1 MMKRTGGY
9 ILAGLLLTA
18 AAAFGP
24 MAVSAAEAGNP
35 YDQVASEEEMSAHQ
49 EVGME
54 GMYPIYGGDVADG
67 VYGIEVE
74 SSSPMFRVEKA
85 ELTVREG
92 EMRAVLT
99 LSGTGYRMLYMG
111 TGAEAAKAEPAD
123 FIPYTED
130 EEGKFS
136 YEVPVEA
143 LDLPID
149 CAAFSRNKEKWYDR
163 QILFQAQ
170 SLPREAVRT
179 ELPDYEALRQA
190 AKERRIA
197 ALKAEKEEGQ
207 AREPEDQTAAVSP
220 EPALIEMEDGE
231 YAIAV
236 ELTGGS
242 GRSTVNSPAG
252 LIVLDGH
259 AFARLQWSS
268 SSYDYMIVGGKQ
280 YFPVNEEGYSTFE
293 IPITAFN
300 EPVPVIAD
308 TTAMSTPH
316 EVEYTLIFHGDEIMS
331 ADETPQAAAKK
342 VVYMAVGIA
351 AVCGAVSWI
360 KKRRK
365 RTRR

>member
-9 ILAGLLLTA
+9 ILAGFLLTA

-111 TGAEAAKAEPAD
+111 TGAEAVKAEPAD

-136 YEVPVEA
+136 YEVPVE
-143 LDLPID
+143 I
-149 CAAFSRNKEKWYDR
+149 
-163 QILFQAQ
+163 
-170 SLPREAVRT
+170 
-179 ELPDYEALRQA
+179 
-190 AKERRIA
+190 
-197 ALKAEKEEGQ
+197 
-207 AREPEDQTAAVSP
+207 
-220 EPALIEMEDGE
+220 
-231 YAIAV
+231 
-236 ELTGGS
+236 
-242 GRSTVNSPAG
+242 GRAHV
-252 LIVLDGH
+252 
-259 AFARLQWSS
+259 
-268 SSYDYMIVGGKQ
+268 
-280 YFPVNEEGYSTFE
+280 
-293 IPITAFN
+293 
-300 EPVPVIAD
+300 
-308 TTAMSTPH
+308 
-316 EVEYTLIFHGDEIMS
+316 
-331 ADETPQAAAKK
+331 
-342 VVYMAVGIA
+342 
-351 AVCGAVSWI
+351 
-360 KKRRK
+360 
-365 RTRR
+365 